1 MISVSGVVKVTELTV
16 VLPTFNEAEN
26 LPLLIR
32 RIEKLGLDCEI
43 IVVDDNS
50 SDGTAEAARELMSRF
65 ANIRLIERPSKSGI
79 DTAVR
84 DAARAARGRYIAVM
98 DSDLQHPPEL
108 LPQLLNE
115 ARKGKELVIA
125 SRYAENSKTG
135 MGFLRRLVSKCATM
149 LAHFFVPKTRS
160 VSDPLSGYFIFKKD
174 SVDPGTIGVNSY
186 KVLLEIIARNP
197 VRAAEIP
204 FDFGERHSGRSKLG
218 FSEMVRFIALLF
230 RYSDYRLAKFMIV
243 GAIGIGI
250 NESLLYLLEPHAPL
264 LLASAVA
271 VEASIVSNFIMNNA
285 WTFRNK
291 IRCGFLRGLLKYNF
305 VTTAGALLNIAILGI
320 LVLIHFE
327 YLAANF
333 VGTIFGFA
341 ANYIGSE
348 GFVWRLRLPVR

>member
-1 MISVSGVVKVTELTV
+1 MTELTV

-26 LPLLIR
+26 LPLVIE
-32 RIEKLGLDCEI
+32 RIERLNLDCEI

-50 SDGTAEAARELMSRF
+50 GDGTADAVRGMMAHYGNL
-65 ANIRLIERPSKSGI
+65 RLIERPSKSGI

-84 DAARAARGRYIAVM
+84 DAALVAGGKYIAVM

-108 LPQLLNE
+108 LPQLLEE
-115 ARKGKELVIA
+115 ARSGKELVIA
-125 SRYAENSKTG
+125 SRYAENSKTD
-135 MGFLRRLVSKCATM
+135 MGFVRGLVSKCATA
-149 LAHFFVPKTRS
+149 LAHFFVPRTRNIT
-160 VSDPLSGYFIFKKD
+160 DPLSGYFIFEKR
-174 SVDPGTIGVNSY
+174 SVDTGTIGVNNY
-186 KVLLEIIARNP
+186 KVLLEILARNQ
-197 VRAAEIP
+197 VEAAEIP

-218 FSEMVRFIALLF
+218 FMEMLRFIALLF
-230 RYSDYRLAKFMIV
+230 RYSDYRTVKFVIV

-250 NESLLYLLEPHAPL
+250 NESLLFLFEPHAPL

-271 VEASIVSNFIMNNA
+271 VEASIVSNFIMNNY

-291 IRCGFLRGLLKYNF
+291 IRCGFLRGLLRYNF
-305 VTTAGALLNIAILGI
+305 VTTAGALLNIAILGM
-320 LVLIHFE
+320 LVFVHFE

-348 GFVWRLRLPVR
+348 GFVWRLRVPIQ